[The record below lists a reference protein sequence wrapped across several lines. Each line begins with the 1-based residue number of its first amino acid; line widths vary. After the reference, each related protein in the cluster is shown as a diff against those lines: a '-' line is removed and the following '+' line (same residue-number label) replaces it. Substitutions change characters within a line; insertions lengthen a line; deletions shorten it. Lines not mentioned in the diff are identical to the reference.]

1 MYLQIGTSFDLEDFN
16 FENKHG
22 TWGNELATLAFTV
35 GKLGRDE
42 ELPPFEGEKENGKRS
57 KDREREEKGY
67 KKTSNRQRIA
77 TSNERCP
84 PTRPRTAAWPN
95 ITT

>member
-42 ELPPFEGEKENGKRS
+42 ELPPFFWRGENKNGKRL

-67 KKTSNRQRIA
+67 KKTKGSL
-77 TSNERCP
+77 
-84 PTRPRTAAWPN
+84 
-95 ITT
+95 